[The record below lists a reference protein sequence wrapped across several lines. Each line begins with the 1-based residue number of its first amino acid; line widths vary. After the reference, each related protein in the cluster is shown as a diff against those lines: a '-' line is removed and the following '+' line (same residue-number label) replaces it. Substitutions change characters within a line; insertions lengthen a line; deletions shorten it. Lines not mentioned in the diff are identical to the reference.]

1 MLMSFDFDRLIER
14 RGTQSAKWSAFPED
28 VLPLW
33 VADMDFAAPPAVQ
46 AALHSKLE
54 HGIFGY
60 ESPSFELLEVV
71 AGRMQKLYD
80 WQVTPEMVLAIPG
93 VITGFNLAA
102 RLTCS
107 PGQGLL
113 VQTPVYPPFLQVHN
127 NNGLQ
132 LQVSPLQ
139 KVNDNGILHYEIDF
153 DEFGNAVNSGGAKT
167 GMFLLCQP
175 HNPSG
180 SIYTPEQ
187 LTRLADI
194 CLKNDIA
201 ICSDEIHSE
210 LLLGGAHHTPIAT
223 LSPQIADR
231 SITLIAPSKTFN
243 VAGLFCAFAI
253 IPNPELRHAYKKEIL
268 RQTLHVNTLGL
279 AAAMASY
286 SGECDD
292 WLQELLVY
300 LTGNRD
306 FLLDFVARHLPGI
319 SCTVPDATYL
329 AWLDCNELVTS
340 SRIST
345 SPYEFFLQ
353 NARVAL
359 NDGATFG
366 PGGQGF
372 VRLNFG
378 CPRTTLLAA
387 LERMHT
393 ALETLPAP

>member
-1 MLMSFDFDRLIER
+1 MPQDFDRLIER
-14 RGTQSAKWSAFPED
+14 RGTHSDKWRAFPEE

-33 VADMDFAAPPAVQ
+33 VADMDFAVPPAVQ
-46 AALHSKLE
+46 AALQARLE

-60 ESPSFELLEVV
+60 EGPSFELLEVV
-71 AGRMQKLYD
+71 AGRMQRLYN

-93 VITGFNLAA
+93 VVTGFNLAA
-102 RLTCS
+102 LSTCK

-113 VQTPVYPPFLQVHN
+113 VQSPVYPPFLQVHAN
-127 NNGLQ
+127 IGLH
-132 LQVSPLQ
+132 LQVSEFH
-139 KVNDNGILHYEIDF
+139 KVNDNGTLHYEIDF
-153 DEFGNAVNSGGAKT
+153 DEFEATVNSGGAKT

-175 HNPSG
+175 HNPTG

-187 LTRLADI
+187 LTHLTDI
-194 CLKNDIA
+194 CLKNSIT

-223 LSPQIADR
+223 LSPHIANR
-231 SITLIAPSKTFN
+231 TITLIAPSKTFN

-253 IPNPELRHAYKKEIL
+253 IPNPDLRHAYKKEIL

-279 AAAMASY
+279 VAAQASF

-306 FLLDFVARHLPGI
+306 LLVDYVSHHLPGI

-340 SRIST
+340 GRIST
-345 SPYEFFLQ
+345 SPYEFFLK
-353 NARVAL
+353 NAHVAL

-366 PGGQGF
+366 PGGEGF

-378 CPRTTLLAA
+378 CPRATLLEA
-387 LERMHT
+387 LERMRS
-393 ALETLPAP
+393 ALETIPSP